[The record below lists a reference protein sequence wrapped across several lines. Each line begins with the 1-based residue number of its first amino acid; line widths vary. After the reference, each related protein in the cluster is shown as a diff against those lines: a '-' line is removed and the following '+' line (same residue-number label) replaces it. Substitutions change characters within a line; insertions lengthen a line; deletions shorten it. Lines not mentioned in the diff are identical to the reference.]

1 MFGFNDAGGLMITYP
16 YKDFETFIE
25 DKLAILS
32 QCPTG
37 KYLVDA
43 LRETDLSIS
52 PDSSLPRKT
61 PMQTHEN
68 GISVSL
74 GCLSSDSEGMVLDS
88 LAHEISHVLMN
99 KKDETFKIKYNPLDE
114 LYRNNLDEAKS
125 VSLALQIGAELDELG
140 VNKSMKAYQ
149 NGQGVEFTGEII
161 HYAYNNAVND
171 FNGAISENKNAL
183 KNGSAIKAGFL
194 GRLQKDRE
202 KPNLSKVYDNDRLG
216 IFAYIG
222 KELSIKLGN
231 NPQTVHSMQNYQKNY
246 PFLKGPKALDKD
258 DIKAY
263 CDWCGK
269 SIFSNQEMSVL
280 LTPNSKKTGL
290 SQGASSQLP
299 IADLFMSQ
307 ASSSFK
313 MCEYRVVSIQQNISN
328 SR

>member
-1 MFGFNDAGGLMITYP
+1 MFIFYGAGELMITYP
-16 YKDFETFIE
+16 YKDFGTFIE

-43 LRETDLSIS
+43 IKETDLSIS

-125 VSLALQIGAELDELG
+125 VSIALQIAAELDELG
-140 VNKSMKAYQ
+140 INKSMIAYQ
-149 NGQGVEFTGEII
+149 NGQGVEFTGETI
-161 HYAYNNAVND
+161 HYAYNNAVDD
-171 FNGAISENKNAL
+171 FNNAVSKDKNAL

-194 GRLQKDRE
+194 GRLQKDRA
-202 KPNLSKVYDNDRLG
+202 KPNLSKVYDADR
-216 IFAYIG
+216 INTFAYIG
-222 KELSIKLGN
+222 KELGVKLMN
-231 NPQTVHSMQNYQKNY
+231 RPQTSRSLYDYQKAY
-246 PFLKGPKALDKD
+246 PFLKGVKSLDKD
-258 DIKAY
+258 DIKNY
-263 CDWCGK
+263 SDWCGK
-269 SIFSNQEMSVL
+269 PMFSNQEVSEMLSPETKKIG
-280 LTPNSKKTGL
+280 LTHI
-290 SQGASSQLP
+290 ASSQLP
-299 IADLFMSQ
+299 VADLFMSQ

-313 MCEYRVVSIQQNISN
+313 MCEYRAASMQQNISN